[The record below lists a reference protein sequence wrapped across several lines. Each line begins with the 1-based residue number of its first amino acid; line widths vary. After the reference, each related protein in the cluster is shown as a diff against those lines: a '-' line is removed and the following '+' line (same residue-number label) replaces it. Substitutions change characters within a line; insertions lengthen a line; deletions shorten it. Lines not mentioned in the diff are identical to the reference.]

1 VRWGG
6 GSPLGQSGLTGSES
20 RRGNRAN
27 PVTALVALALL
38 FFTNG
43 GGVMEERIFHR
54 ILVPTDFSPQSE
66 RAWATARRLARAV
79 GAEVVLL
86 HVFVEMPL
94 YSEAPLSGE
103 RVREAYAAARTWAA
117 EHLEQWA
124 ATARSEGLAVK
135 TLLRTGVPHADI
147 VETARDEGAD
157 LIAIGTHGRGG
168 LNRLMLGSVCDRV
181 IRLSSCPVLAVR
193 EPETN

>member
-1 VRWGG
+1 
-6 GSPLGQSGLTGSES
+6 
-20 RRGNRAN
+20 
-27 PVTALVALALL
+27 
-38 FFTNG
+38 
-43 GGVMEERIFHR
+43 MEERIFHR
-54 ILVPTDFSPQSE
+54 ILVPTDFSSQSE

-79 GAEVVLL
+79 GGDVVLL
-86 HVFVEMPL
+86 HVFVETPL

-103 RVREAYAAARTWAA
+103 RIREAYEAARTWITNQ
-117 EHLEQWA
+117 LEQWA
-124 ATARSEGLAVK
+124 AAARAEGLAVK
-135 TLLRTGVPHADI
+135 TLLRTGVPHEVI

-193 EPETN
+193 EPDTD